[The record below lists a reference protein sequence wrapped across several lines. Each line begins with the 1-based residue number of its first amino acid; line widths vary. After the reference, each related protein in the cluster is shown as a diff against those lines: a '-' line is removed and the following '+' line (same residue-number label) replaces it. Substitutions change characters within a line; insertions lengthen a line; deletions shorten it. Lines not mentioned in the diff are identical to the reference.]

1 MTDKVKT
8 IIKVEE
14 FGKINIKL
22 NDIMEKRNISTYEL
36 STKTQIRFQTIQALR
51 ENKSLRVDLELLA
64 KICFALNCKV
74 QDILE
79 YEENKIVDK

>member
-1 MTDKVKT
+1 MTDNVKT

-51 ENKSLRVDLELLA
+51 ENKSLRIDLELLS
-64 KICFALNCKV
+64 KLCFSLNCKV

-79 YEENKIVDK
+79 YEEKR